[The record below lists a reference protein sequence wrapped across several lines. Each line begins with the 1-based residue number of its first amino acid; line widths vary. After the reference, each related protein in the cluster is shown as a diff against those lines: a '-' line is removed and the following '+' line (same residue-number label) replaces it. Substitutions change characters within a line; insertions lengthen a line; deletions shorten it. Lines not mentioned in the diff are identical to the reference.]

1 MKRWTAWLLLW
12 LAVSGIWVG
21 LRLWTLSAEV
31 SAHWT
36 PDYPREEL
44 SDTLAKDILADS
56 DYALLLSQTGL
67 GPYAIDTLIALE
79 EEERITAIQDAFFTV
94 PTIVCEKNSPISQE
108 EHVRRNG
115 EIISACP
122 IVALEDGDILI
133 TPNSHTFGWRNG
145 HAAIVIDA
153 EKRLTLESA
162 VLGETSAV
170 QSVDKWE
177 SYPGFMVFR
186 VASLSPEERKNAA
199 KYASEKLAG
208 VPYGF
213 TMGILSPK
221 YSENGWNETHCA
233 HLIWAVYR
241 QMGIDLDSNGGR
253 IVTPR
258 QLAASPFLELKQVY
272 GLDPQTLWE

>member
-1 MKRWTAWLLLW
+1 MFCTAVSFCFWDKIFLTRPDSMQRRVGECFMKRWTAWLLLW

-21 LRLWTLSAEV
+21 LRFWTLSAEV

-44 SDTLAKDILADS
+44 SDTLAKDVLADS

-122 IVALEDGDILI
+122 IVALEEGDILI
-133 TPNSHTFGWRNG
+133 ADF
-145 HAAIVIDA
+145 
-153 EKRLTLESA
+153 EKLQA
-162 VLGETSAV
+162 KA
-170 QSVDKWE
+170 QSVA
-177 SYPGFMVFR
+177 SY
-186 VASLSPEERKNAA
+186 LN
-199 KYASEKLAG
+199 
-208 VPYGF
+208 
-213 TMGILSPK
+213 
-221 YSENGWNETHCA
+221 N
-233 HLIWAVYR
+233 LI
-241 QMGIDLDSNGGR
+241 
-253 IVTPR
+253 
-258 QLAASPFLELKQVY
+258 
-272 GLDPQTLWE
+272 